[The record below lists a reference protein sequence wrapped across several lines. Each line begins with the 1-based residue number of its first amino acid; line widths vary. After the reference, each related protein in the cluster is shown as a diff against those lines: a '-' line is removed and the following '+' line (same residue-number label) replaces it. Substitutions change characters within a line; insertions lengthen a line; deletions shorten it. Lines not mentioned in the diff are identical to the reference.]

1 MIIKINGEDL
11 YIPQSLYDTAEQI
24 SDFILQTIKTKT
36 KVNNQIQLLY
46 AIFIALHV
54 KTGDLLQLM
63 DQNEVE
69 ILLRAWDKPPET
81 TQEDS
86 N

>member
-11 YIPQSLYDTAEQI
+11 YIPQSLYETAEQI
-24 SDFILQTIKTKT
+24 SNFMLQTIKTKT
-36 KVNNQIQLLY
+36 QVNNQIQLLY

-54 KTGDLLQLM
+54 QTGDLLQLM

-69 ILLRAWDKPPET
+69 LLMRAWDKPPESKN
-81 TQEDS
+81 E
-86 N
+86 NIE